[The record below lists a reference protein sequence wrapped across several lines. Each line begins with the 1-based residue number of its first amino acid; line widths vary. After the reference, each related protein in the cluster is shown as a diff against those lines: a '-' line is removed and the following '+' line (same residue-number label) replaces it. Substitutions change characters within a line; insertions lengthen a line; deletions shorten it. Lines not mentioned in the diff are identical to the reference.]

1 MSFAV
6 MKFSEELPT
15 TKVQLKCKSNLSK
28 LILYDA
34 IAADDEDEMQYAL
47 DTLLCFAINAG
58 N

>member
-1 MSFAV
+1 

-15 TKVQLKCKSNLSK
+15 TQVQLKCKSNLSG

-34 IAADDEDEMQYAL
+34 IADDEDEMQYAL
-47 DTLLCFAINAG
+47 DTPLCFPINAG

>member
-1 MSFAV
+1 